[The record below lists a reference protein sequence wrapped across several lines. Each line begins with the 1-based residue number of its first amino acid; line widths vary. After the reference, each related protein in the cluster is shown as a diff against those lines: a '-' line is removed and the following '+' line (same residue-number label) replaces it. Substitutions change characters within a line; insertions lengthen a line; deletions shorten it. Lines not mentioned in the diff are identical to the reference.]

1 MELDFSREIFEKYS
15 NIKFHEN
22 PSSGRQVVPCGR
34 TDRQMTKRIL
44 ASHKFGTAQKLRGTA
59 ISIADNLTENLK
71 EGDRVM

>member
-1 MELDFSREIFEKYS
+1 MKIRPVGDKLFRAD
-15 NIKFHEN
+15 
-22 PSSGRQVVPCGR
+22 GR